1 MSFPKAL
8 ICKSDWRGFLGQKST
23 IRIGISVIR
32 LNYTFG
38 ELWAL
43 VWWILDITRW
53 ITPSQSWMVKIYG
66 YLTLKFEYLISKF
79 IVCYIITLVGTSF
92 RPSENDYQMYD
103 LNFPSNYSLSSI
115 IQGNDIRMPSG
126 VTLCWWFEAWFKSY
140 FRILNGNWRLGKEPW
155 FQKDWQ

>member
-1 MSFPKAL
+1 
-8 ICKSDWRGFLGQKST
+8 
-23 IRIGISVIR
+23 
-32 LNYTFG
+32 
-38 ELWAL
+38 
-43 VWWILDITRW
+43 
-53 ITPSQSWMVKIYG
+53 MVKIYG

-126 VTLCWWFEAWFKSY
+126 VTLC
-140 FRILNGNWRLGKEPW
+140 
-155 FQKDWQ
+155 